1 MSSSTRTTWAGTP
14 TITAGTAASRRLC
27 DAGSTGSATFAGL
40 RHVLDTQVRTR
51 VRAFVNLSAI
61 GIVGTSRGGELSHRP
76 YADPE
81 GCARTIIENPDLAIG
96 VKLRYGPGLVWE
108 YTTEPVKMARR
119 TAAMAGV
126 PLMIHVTD
134 SPIPLPD
141 IVAEMAPGDIVTHCY
156 HGRAN
161 GIMGPEKQF
170 VLKEIV
176 EAQRHGIIFDC
187 AHGRNHFS
195 FPMIEKAL
203 DQGFLPDTIS
213 TDLTLTSATKG
224 PVWDLATTM
233 SKLLHFGMSLDD
245 LVTARHRRPGE
256 DHGLRGHGR
265 HAETRR
271 QRRYRAVGAPKR
283 QFPDD
288 RQRRQHGDGERTPD
302 RPHDAERRPRHL
314 RAVRRRSLVN
324 VTIFAVCSRHRVTGS
339 RGNNR
344 KWRPA
349 RQNHSEGEALMALN
363 GVLRPGYIQIRVLD
377 IDAAADYYVNRVGLH
392 EVSREA
398 DGRVYLRAW
407 DEFDRHSIVLRPADM
422 PGMDYVGFKVAG
434 ENDLDTF
441 RRRIEEYRHQGRG
454 DRRPAS
460 SRV

>member
-1 MSSSTRTTWAGTP
+1 MGGHTDHYCRHSGVTT
-14 TITAGTAASRRLC
+14 LC

-61 GIVGTSRGGELSHRP
+61 GIVGTSRGGELSHFP

-81 GCARTIIENPDLAIG
+81 GCARTITENPDLAIG

-126 PLMIHVTD
+126 PLMIHITD

-170 VLKEIV
+170 VLKEVV

-213 TDLTLTSATKG
+213 TDLTLTSATRG

-245 LVTARHRRPGE
+245 LV
-256 DHGLRGHGR
+256 
-265 HAETRR
+265 
-271 QRRYRAVGAPKR
+271 
-283 QFPDD
+283 
-288 RQRRQHGDGERTPD
+288 
-302 RPHDAERRPRHL
+302 L
-314 RAVRRRSLVN
+314 RA
-324 VTIFAVCSRHRVTGS
+324 TAA
-339 RGNNR
+339 
-344 KWRPA
+344 PA
-349 RQNHSEGEALMALN
+349 KIMGYEGTV
-363 GVLRPGYIQIRVLD
+363 GTLRPGANAD
-377 IDAAADYYVNRVGLH
+377 IALLELRNGNFPMTDSDGNTVTAKERLVARMTLK
-392 EVSREA
+392 
-398 DGRVYLRAW
+398 DGRVTYERSG
-407 DEFDRHSIVLRPADM
+407 EDRS
-422 PGMDYVGFKVAG
+422 
-434 ENDLDTF
+434 
-441 RRRIEEYRHQGRG
+441 
-454 DRRPAS
+454 
-460 SRV
+460 